1 MDDRGGRENLESM
14 TWAEL
19 LTVGVTRAA
28 ILQPYLAK
36 MDLPRSIIIRVTV
49 PVTEL
54 KLPMNAE

>member
-1 MDDRGGRENLESM
+1 M